1 MSSSKFVYD
10 CLRRSLPCFLFA
22 IVGLI
27 ALAQP
32 FFLTGGIA
40 PVKAQTAGADLSVS
54 NTTPPTAIAGANA
67 TFNITVNT
75 VNSTQAASVTLNS
88 SVAANTTFQSLTSP
102 AGWNCA
108 TPAVGG
114 TGAITCSIPT
124 LAGNTTANFALTV
137 RLDPSLPCDTRVT
150 NNASVQHSVTDPTPG
165 NNSAT
170 AILQSQSQSD
180 LSVTLVAP
188 NTVTPDVSDFYN
200 ITVTNLGPSDSVKT
214 LLSDS
219 LPAAFTTE
227 AITTSV
233 GTCTG
238 VGTNS
243 VNCDLGTLAA
253 GASARISI
261 QVHIPQTCQPTTAVN
276 TATAITGNCLADPVA
291 ANNSQTKASTVLIG
305 NLGPGACIPSSSPPN
320 AQKPGSILLGG
331 LFASAASGGAGGD
344 PQNNTSVSF
353 TNTHPTLGVVLHLF
367 FVDGSTCSVAD
378 AFLCLT
384 PNQTTRFLM
393 SDLDPGVVGYMMAMA
408 VDGPAGMAGGNNTG
422 CPISF
427 NYLIGSAR
435 IKMTNSP
442 MREAELASESC
453 ASEFG
458 SPLPS
463 CDPSK
468 PYAEIPFDGSPR
480 GFNKLPLVLAVD
492 SISSRADGND
502 TMLMLARVDG
512 NWGTGLRP
520 LGNIQGLLYD
530 DAEHAYSFGF
540 NVGTCLLRTIISNNF
555 PRTSPRFEQVIPAGR
570 TGWMKLWS
578 ADGAAILGAVINRN
592 DNVASS
598 ANAFNGGHNLHIL
611 RLNER
616 VVITV
621 PVFPPSC

>member
-1 MSSSKFVYD
+1 MGSSNFVYD
-10 CLRRSLPCFLFA
+10 CLRRSLLCLLFA
-22 IVGLI
+22 IVSLI

-32 FFLTGGIA
+32 GFLIGDIA
-40 PVKAQTAGADLSVS
+40 AVNAQVAGADLSVS
-54 NTTPPTAIAGANA
+54 NTTSPTVIAGANT
-67 TFNITVNT
+67 TFNISVNT
-75 VNSTQAASVTLNS
+75 VNSTPATSVTLNT
-88 SVAANTTFQSLTSP
+88 SVPANMTFQSLTSP
-102 AGWNCA
+102 AGWNCT
-108 TPAVGG
+108 TPAIGG
-114 TGAITCSIPT
+114 TGVITCSIQT
-124 LAGNTTANFALTV
+124 LAGNTTANFTLTV
-137 RLDPSLPCDTRVT
+137 RLDPSLPCDTRLA
-150 NNASVQHSVTDPTPG
+150 NNASAQHSVTDPTPG

-170 AILQSQSQSD
+170 AILQSQAQSD

-200 ITVTNLGPSDSVKT
+200 ITVTNLGPSNSVKT

-219 LPAAFTTE
+219 LPAAFTAE

-261 QVHIPQTCQPTTAVN
+261 QVHIPETCQPTTAIN

-291 ANNSQTKASTVLIG
+291 ANNSQTKASAVLIG

-331 LFASAASGGAGGD
+331 VFASAASGGGGGD
-344 PQNNTSVSF
+344 PQNNTSVSL
-353 TNTHPTLGVVLHLF
+353 TNSHPTLGVVVHLF

-463 CDPSK
+463 CDPNK
-468 PYAEIPFDGSPR
+468 PYAEIPFDGTPR
-480 GFNKLPLVLAVD
+480 GFNKLPLVLAID

-502 TMLMLARVDG
+502 TMLLLARVDG
-512 NWGTGLRP
+512 NWGTGLKP

-530 DAEHAYSFGF
+530 DAEHAYSFGL
-540 NVGTCLLRTIISNNF
+540 NVGTCLLRTIISNSF
-555 PRTSPRFEQVIPAGR
+555 PRTAPRFEQVIPAGR

-598 ANAFNGGHNLHIL
+598 PNAFNGGHNLHIL

-616 VVITV
+616 VVVTV